1 MAETEAGNL
10 QAFHEGLQKGKNNN
24 SFNDGLE
31 RGMDKGYDKGHMD
44 GMDGHAQ
51 GLIAG
56 KNLQLQTIRN
66 VVSQAVNDSVTGF
79 IMSEVGLQVETAVN
93 NAFLAKGAEKGK
105 LPRPRPRLLPKT
117 SSPAST
123 ATASASASVSVPS
136 VASVESVENVEN
148 VENVY
153 VDFDGENF
161 PTGGSC

>member
-1 MAETEAGNL
+1 M
-10 QAFHEGLQKGKNNN
+10 QKGMNNN

-31 RGMDKGYDKGHMD
+31 RGMDKMDKGYDKGHMD
-44 GMDGHAQ
+44 GHAQ
-51 GLIAG
+51 GLIALIAG

-79 IMSEVGLQVETAVN
+79 IMSEVGLQVETVVN
-93 NAFLAKGAEKGK
+93 NALGTLAKGAEKGK

-117 SSPAST
+117 PSPAST

-148 VENVY
+148 VY
-153 VDFDGENF
+153 VDFDGEDF

>member
-1 MAETEAGNL
+1 MAETEQGKAGNL

-31 RGMDKGYDKGHMD
+31 RGMDKGYDKGR
-44 GMDGHAQ
+44 MDGHAQ
-51 GLIAG
+51 GLIALIAG

-79 IMSEVGLQVETAVN
+79 IMSEVGLQVETVVN
-93 NAFLAKGAEKGK
+93 NALGTLAKGAEKGK

-117 SSPAST
+117 PAPAST

-136 VASVESVENVEN
+136 VASVEN

>member
-1 MAETEAGNL
+1 MAETEQGKAGNL

-24 SFNDGLE
+24 NFNAGME
-31 RGMDKGYDKGHMD
+31 RGMEKGYDKGHME
-44 GMDGHAQ
+44 GHAQ

-56 KNLQLQTIRN
+56 KSLQLQTIRN
-66 VVSQAVNDSVTGF
+66 VVSQAVNDSVVGF
-79 IMSEVGLQVETAVN
+79 MSEVGLQVETAVN
-93 NAFLAKGAEKGK
+93 NALGTLAKGAEKGK

-117 SSPAST
+117 PAPAST

-148 VENVY
+148 VY
-153 VDFDGENF
+153 VDFDGEDF

>member
-10 QAFHEGLQKGKNNN
+10 EAFHEFHEGLQKGKNNN

-44 GMDGHAQ
+44 GHAQDAQ

-79 IMSEVGLQVETAVN
+79 IMSEVGLQAYR
-93 NAFLAKGAEKGK
+93 LK
-105 LPRPRPRLLPKT
+105 LL
-117 SSPAST
+117 
-123 ATASASASVSVPS
+123 
-136 VASVESVENVEN
+136 
-148 VENVY
+148 
-153 VDFDGENF
+153 
-161 PTGGSC
+161 